1 MSFSEKVTFKLK
13 SHRRFETWN
22 GSKDFQIQIEI
33 FIMSNR
39 RLSVFEDTWSSQIK
53 NDEYYYQKI
62 F

>member
-1 MSFSEKVTFKLK
+1 MIFELSEGNKD
-13 SHRRFETWN
+13 SH
-22 GSKDFQIQIEI
+22 IQIEI